1 MSAAQVTMIPL
12 NQIETDGRKRPAYPD
27 KVAALAAS
35 IGDGDGVGYDGLRH
49 PVEVREGPAK
59 GRYILISGLHRMMAV
74 KELDREEIAAVVL
87 DVDAVRA
94 ELLELEE
101 NLVRSDLTAL
111 DRALFVA
118 RFREMFEAEH
128 GAVSRGGAQEFADS
142 SGQTVTVTLWSDA
155 IIERLGMSIET
166 CKRALRIA
174 NGLRARTVAQL
185 RGTGWDD
192 NQKALLELAGVPA
205 EQQTV
210 VLERLLDP
218 ENPCQTIREAITNKP
233 VQPQDD
239 VNELKFRAALK
250 VFGTAKAVRRRFYA
264 EALISD
270 IDEMRASFE
279 ANGYRLEP
287 IDEAQ
292 G

>member
-1 MSAAQVTMIPL
+1 MSEVAVILIDRIDAGAST
-12 NQIETDGRKRPAYPD
+12 RKRPAYPD

-35 IGDGDGVGYDGLRH
+35 IKAGEGVGYDGLRH
-49 PVEVREGPAK
+49 PVEVREGAED
-59 GRYILISGLHRMMAV
+59 GHYILISGLHRVIAL
-74 KELDREEIAAVVL
+74 KELGRESIAAVVL

-111 DRALFVA
+111 DRAIFVA

-128 GAVSRGGAQEFADS
+128 GEVKAGRPVEDNGDNVSPFFEVAVG
-142 SGQTVTVTLWSDA
+142 
-155 IIERLGMSIET
+155 RLGMHEKSI
-166 CKRALRIA
+166 KRALQIA
-174 NGLRARTVAQL
+174 NGLRTRTVAQL
-185 RGTGWDD
+185 RATGWDE

-205 EQQTV
+205 EQQAV
-210 VLERLLDP
+210 VLDRLLDP
-218 ENPCQTIREAITNKP
+218 ENPCQTMREAVTNKP
-233 VQPQDD
+233 AQPQVD
-239 VNELKFRAALK
+239 VNELKFRASLK

-287 IDEAQ
+287 INEVQ